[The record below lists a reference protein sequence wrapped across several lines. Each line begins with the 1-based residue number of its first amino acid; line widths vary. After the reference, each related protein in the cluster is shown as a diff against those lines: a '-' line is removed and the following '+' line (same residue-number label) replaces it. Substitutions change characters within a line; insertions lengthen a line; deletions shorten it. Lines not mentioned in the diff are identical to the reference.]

1 MGIKRHRPEEIERA
15 NTDTLYRVFG
25 TADWGSREK
34 FTDELLKDLIEGFL
48 QSRLAT
54 TALNPTTLVTPM
66 STSLVSSPTLTAA
79 TRLVN
84 STPPVVWCG

>member
-1 MGIKRHRPEEIERA
+1 MGIKRHHLEEIERA
-15 NTDTLYRVFG
+15 NPDTLYRVFG
-25 TADWGSREK
+25 TADWGNREK

-54 TALNPTTLVTPM
+54 TPLNPTSSVTPM

-84 STPPVVWCG
+84 STPPVV

>member
-1 MGIKRHRPEEIERA
+1 MGIKRHRPEEIECA
-15 NTDTLYRVFG
+15 NPDTLYRVFG
-25 TADWGSREK
+25 TADWGNREK

-48 QSRLAT
+48 QSHLAT
-54 TALNPTTLVTPM
+54 TPLNPTSSVTPM

>member
-1 MGIKRHRPEEIERA
+1 MGIKRHRPEEIECA
-15 NTDTLYRVFG
+15 NPDTLYRIFG
-25 TADWGSREK
+25 TADWGNREK

-54 TALNPTTLVTPM
+54 TPLNPTSSVTPM

>member
-1 MGIKRHRPEEIERA
+1 MGIKRA
-15 NTDTLYRVFG
+15 NPDTLYRVFG
-25 TADWGSREK
+25 TADWGNREK

-54 TALNPTTLVTPM
+54 TPLNPTSLVTPMM

>member
-1 MGIKRHRPEEIERA
+1 MGIKRHRPEEIECP
-15 NTDTLYRVFG
+15 NPDTLYRDFG
-25 TADWGSREK
+25 TADWGNREK
-34 FTDELLKDLIEGFL
+34 FTDELLKDLFEGFL

-54 TALNPTTLVTPM
+54 TPLNPTSSVTPM

-84 STPPVVWCG
+84 STPHVVWCG